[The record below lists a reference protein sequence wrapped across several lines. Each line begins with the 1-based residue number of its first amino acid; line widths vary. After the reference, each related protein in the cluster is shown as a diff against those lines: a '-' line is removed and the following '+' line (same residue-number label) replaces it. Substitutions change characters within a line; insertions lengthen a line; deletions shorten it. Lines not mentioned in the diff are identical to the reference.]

1 MMPNIVLLN
10 DGSGSFERSYVSGS
24 LTADSER
31 NWEVHVV
38 DLVRNVTQK
47 RALRCTPIEGSVPW
61 RVSHSFLSS

>member
-38 DLVRNVTQK
+38 DLVRHVTQK
-47 RALRCTPIEGSVPW
+47 GLFDARPLKALCRGE
-61 RVSHSFLSS
+61 SHSFLSS